1 MSTANRV
8 LKNTLILYAK
18 TGITMFLS
26 LYTTRVVLREL
37 GADSFGVFALIGGII
52 AMFGFLNGSMAA
64 ATQRFMSYAHGKEDD
79 HEQQDIF
86 SISLVL
92 HSAVAVIAVLLLLS
106 IGPLL
111 FAHVLKIDAAH
122 LETAR
127 ILYNVVALS
136 VIFPVL
142 AVPYQAVIIAREN
155 MLMLALVG
163 FLESLLKFGVAIY
176 ITHASGDK
184 LLIYGILMAAIPA
197 ILLLTQGLVCHARYT
212 ECRFSLSGIRN
223 RRLTREMLS
232 FGGWSFLGS
241 ASSFLTHNSQ
251 GIVLNSFFGSTIN
264 AAQGISN
271 QVSGQLS
278 VLALSL
284 ERALS
289 PIITKREGAN
299 QRNRMLEAVTT
310 GSKFALLLKAIVFL
324 PVILDMNYIFSKW
337 LVVLPPYTVIFCR
350 IYLARNLIET
360 LTSQLSAG
368 ISSVGEIRTFQVVN
382 SALTPLP
389 ILASIILF
397 RMDFKPDALYMAFL
411 VNAVI
416 QYAVSIYYFQS
427 LCGLSPFSYILDV
440 PVRLALVFSFSL
452 LVSLIPLC
460 LLEPGYLRT
469 ALIFLCCCLC
479 MAVTSFTI
487 LMNKREKLMINKFAS
502 SLIITFKGRLKAYQ
516 LQH

>member
-18 TGITMFLS
+18 TGVTMFLS

-37 GADSFGVFALIGGII
+37 GADGFGVFVLIGGII

-212 ECRFSLSGIRN
+212 ECRFGLTGIRN

-241 ASSFLTHNSQ
+241 ATSFLTQNGR
-251 GIVLNSFFGSTIN
+251 GIVLNSFFGTTVN
-264 AAQGISN
+264 TAQGISN
-271 QVSGQLS
+271 QISGQLS
-278 VLALSL
+278 VLAQSL
-284 ERALS
+284 DRALN
-289 PIITKREGAN
+289 PAIVKCEGAG
-299 QRNRMLEAVTT
+299 QRDRMLRLVMT
-310 GSKFALLLKAIVFL
+310 GTKLTFSLKAVVII
-324 PVILDMNYIFSKW
+324 PVIIEMPLLFSIW
-337 LVVLPPYTVIFCR
+337 LVDVPEYAIAFTR
-350 IYLARNLIET
+350 IYLIQNLIET
-360 LTSQLSAG
+360 Y
-368 ISSVGEIRTFQVVN
+368 SVGLSVALTAVGKIKGYSIVSSAVYSLALPLSIVAFLIGFEPESIYLIFVANALLLCGVQIYYGHKFCHLNPMKYLMNVPLRTGAAFVASVLFGFLIPTLNFRPIINSGLVVIASTSVFLLIFSCLVLDSN
-382 SALTPLP
+382 ERQIIKSAL
-389 ILASIILF
+389 LA
-397 RMDFKPDALYMAFL
+397 
-411 VNAVI
+411 
-416 QYAVSIYYFQS
+416 
-427 LCGLSPFSYILDV
+427 G
-440 PVRLALVFSFSL
+440 
-452 LVSLIPLC
+452 
-460 LLEPGYLRT
+460 
-469 ALIFLCCCLC
+469 
-479 MAVTSFTI
+479 
-487 LMNKREKLMINKFAS
+487 
-502 SLIITFKGRLKAYQ
+502 KGRLLSVFKS
-516 LQH
+516 